1 MLNWSCL
8 KSVLFTQYNGKRRKH
23 LHQPV
28 ACLTLH
34 PLVEDDFPSLGYI
47 HQDGCSLWQKWCMWC
62 GTVFDCDGSPSQQA
76 WSLLFLTHP
85 WDDGQLPGVLS
96 LHSLCSLKWEPTLPY
111 NRPHSHF
118 FKTGGSFPIGLL
130 TPKTHWEIGTYV
142 DSVVLSRL
150 VRQSWIIL

>member
-1 MLNWSCL
+1 MLNWPCL

-62 GTVFDCDGSPSQQA
+62 GTVFDRNWLAIPTSMKPALPDSPLGWWAAPWCVLLAQSVFTQVGANASLQPSSL
-76 WSLLFLTHP
+76 SLLQN
-85 WDDGQLPGVLS
+85 W
-96 LHSLCSLKWEPTLPY
+96 
-111 NRPHSHF
+111 
-118 FKTGGSFPIGLL
+118 GL
-130 TPKTHWEIGTYV
+130 ISY
-142 DSVVLSRL
+142 
-150 VRQSWIIL
+150 WIINSQDSLRNRNVCWLSFII